1 MKDAIEFG
9 YPFICHID
17 LFNFCQHTTARD
29 LFNLHTWWRWSRC
42 VGWLDHVDVWLDLN
56 GTLWVVNNF
65 WKTGCLSKIIMRL
78 ERGINFGLYLVLDV
92 CCFREIIRIS
102 GTYSLLKGP
111 LEEFGIYAPLQANKQ
126 PSNRPTD
133 SHGTLSCIY
142 GVLEVVLLQ
151 FVSLSFLS
159 YLLFWFCVW
168 FTALVL
174 GPRPII
180 LLILDNPLW
189 KSLFPILVAEQVI
202 L

>member
-1 MKDAIEFG
+1 MDCVF
-9 YPFICHID
+9 
-17 LFNFCQHTTARD
+17 FC
-29 LFNLHTWWRWSRC
+29 
-42 VGWLDHVDVWLDLN
+42 
-56 GTLWVVNNF
+56 
-65 WKTGCLSKIIMRL
+65 IL
-78 ERGINFGLYLVLDV
+78 ERGINFGLYLVADV

-102 GTYSLLKGP
+102 GNYPLLKGP
-111 LEEFGIYAPLQANKQ
+111 LEEFGIYAPLQAKTH

-133 SHGTLSCIY
+133 SYGTLSCIY
-142 GVLEVVLLQ
+142 GVLEACIASICLTIVLI
-151 FVSLSFLS
+151 FLS
-159 YLLFWFCVW
+159 ILVCVW